1 MADHPLIETV
11 DLKKTFRVR
20 MKALSVE
27 KKMLKAVDGV
37 SLKIYENE
45 TVGLVG
51 ESGCGKSTL
60 GRAILYLNPPSSG
73 QVLFQGKPIDPK
85 NRALM
90 KEYRKNAQLIFQD
103 PYASLNPRRT
113 ILDSV
118 RAPLEVYKLGTPEER
133 TAQAEQ
139 LLSTVGLSAQQ
150 INKYPHE
157 LSGGQRQRAVIARS
171 IILNPKFVVC
181 DEPVS
186 ALDVS
191 IRSQVLNLMKSI
203 QKERNISYLFISHDL
218 SVIRYL
224 CTSVAVMYLG
234 HLMERGSKEQ
244 VFNHPAHPYTKA
256 LMSAIPIPDVDV
268 KNRRV
273 ILQGD
278 VPNPVNPPGGCCF
291 HTRCPYARPECGQKT
306 PELREIE
313 PGHHV
318 ACFYAEDILS
328 ESL

>member
-1 MADHPLIETV
+1 MSDRPLIEAV

-20 MKALSVE
+20 TKALSTQ
-27 KKMLKAVDGV
+27 KKELKAVDGV
-37 SLKIYENE
+37 NLKIYENE

-60 GRAILYLNPPSSG
+60 GRAILYLNPPSGG
-73 QVLFQGKPIDPK
+73 QVLFNGTPVNPRDKAVMRQF
-85 NRALM
+85 
-90 KEYRKNAQLIFQD
+90 RKNAQLIFQD

-113 ILDSV
+113 IIDSV
-118 RAPLEVYKLGTPEER
+118 KAPLDVYQLGSQEER
-133 TAQAEQ
+133 LKQTEE
-139 LLSTVGLSAQQ
+139 LLSIVGLSYQQ
-150 INKYPHE
+150 SGKYPHE
-157 LSGGQRQRAVIARS
+157 LSGGQRQRAVIARAM
-171 IILNPKFVVC
+171 ILNPKFIVC

-203 QKERNISYLFISHDL
+203 QRERKISYLFISHDL

-234 HLMERGSKEQ
+234 HIVEYGSKQ
-244 VFNHPAHPYTKA
+244 QIFLSPAHPYTKA

-268 KNRRV
+268 KNHRV

-278 VPNPVNPPGGCCF
+278 VPNPIDPPSGCCF
-291 HTRCPYARPECGQKT
+291 HTRCPNARPECAQRV
-306 PELREIE
+306 PELCDLGDGHLAACHFAQEIE
-313 PGHHV
+313 KEPM
-318 ACFYAEDILS
+318 
-328 ESL
+328 